1 MNDGLVL
8 VLHQTKEDGK
18 TSIDAKFIRDGE
30 EITYSEVTTEEKYH
44 FADVCKNMMGCL
56 AHMVIAELG
65 KEEE

>member
-8 VLHQTKEDGK
+8 VLHQTKEEGQ
-18 TSIDAKFIRDGE
+18 TSIDAKFMRDGN

-44 FADVCKNMMGCL
+44 FAEVCKQMMGCL